1 MNGPRM
7 RCSNGKSVMTQS
19 ARMSIMLPDFGGGGA
34 ERVIV
39 SLANA
44 FALRG
49 VAITMI
55 VGRAEGP
62 CMAALDRD
70 IPVIDLGVSRIIK
83 AIRPLAQHMDAT
95 RPDAVLSALTHA
107 NLVTLAA
114 GRLARHRPRIVVAE
128 RNSLSMLVSGGSVL
142 KRAVKQR
149 MVRTL
154 YPMADLVTCVSRTM
168 EQEFATF
175 LGPGRA
181 DLMTIYNPVDLGRI
195 RAMSAGKPSHDW
207 LREKQGP
214 VIVAAGR
221 LTPQK
226 DFATL
231 LRAFALLPD
240 AGAKLVIY
248 GEGPLRS
255 ELESLVAGLG
265 LSGRVSLPGFVGDL
279 PAEIAASD
287 LFVLSSRWEGLPGV
301 LLEALAVGTPVVATD
316 CPTGPD
322 EILEGGRW
330 GALVPVGD
338 PPALAKAMAK
348 TLSLPIDAPAE
359 TVLARFDPA
368 GIVDQYLAVLLPD
381 HFQTQV
387 DKGDTR

>member
-1 MNGPRM
+1 
-7 RCSNGKSVMTQS
+7 
-19 ARMSIMLPDFGGGGA
+19 
-34 ERVIV
+34 
-39 SLANA
+39 
-44 FALRG
+44 
-49 VAITMI
+49 
-55 VGRAEGP
+55 
-62 CMAALDRD
+62 
-70 IPVIDLGVSRIIK
+70 
-83 AIRPLAQHMDAT
+83 
-95 RPDAVLSALTHA
+95 
-107 NLVTLAA
+107 
-114 GRLARHRPRIVVAE
+114 
-128 RNSLSMLVSGGSVL
+128 
-142 KRAVKQR
+142 
-149 MVRTL
+149 
-154 YPMADLVTCVSRTM
+154 
-168 EQEFATF
+168 
-175 LGPGRA
+175 
-181 DLMTIYNPVDLGRI
+181 
-195 RAMSAGKPSHDW
+195 